1 LNLLFCCIFLMG
13 LRVGNGGP
21 EGPANQD
28 EVFRP
33 SAQSHNEIS
42 GTVYGSALQARNIHG
57 DVHIH
62 QAASRLPSPSQL
74 PPCARLVGRADAIA
88 AMNEAR
94 ASGVIVIT
102 GPPGM
107 GKTALAVTWGHAI
120 RESFPD
126 GTLYEDLHGHAPDGP
141 ASPSDALGRF
151 LRALG
156 VSPQQVPPELSE
168 LTAMYRSLVA
178 GKRVLV
184 VLDDALTAAQVSPL
198 LPPSAGSVAVVTS
211 RWRLASLAARG
222 ARVIQLDRLGPAA
235 ALELLSRTLGD
246 DRPLAEPHAA
256 RELVDLCARVPLAL
270 CVAGARLAARSR
282 WPISDMVEAL
292 THERRRLAALA
303 MEDDM
308 AVRTALDLSYQALEP
323 EAARMYR
330 TMGLYPGT
338 RFDSSVA
345 AAAMS
350 ILRAEARRLLGVLT
364 DANMLDDV
372 EGGRY
377 RFHDLTRL
385 HAREMAERSET
396 DAVRDVAVRR
406 MLDWFLV
413 TITSAGQ
420 AISPYR
426 RQQPQDIVHRP
437 AEPVRFVDA
446 RSALDWLDDT
456 LPDVLAAARLAVG
469 SQLLTAAWQLA
480 DAMWPLFLYRG
491 RYTERLEFDR
501 LGLAAAREDGDALG
515 EAKMLNRLGLAIMN
529 LGQWDEAAACF
540 QHALSLWE
548 RMGDEDRIAGSTRR
562 LGLVA
567 AGRGQP
573 DEAIGWL
580 TRALTGY
587 RELDRGRECA
597 LTLSDLGDVL
607 TSAGRPAEALTQL
620 REAAALLD
628 EVRDPYNQARVL
640 TRLGR
645 ACEQAGDTTAAGGYL
660 GQALRAMR
668 DIGSPRGEAET
679 LTALGEL
686 AEHEEEFT
694 EARRLYADAEK
705 ILVRLSHPQ
714 AVHVRERLARLARPG
729 EA

>member
-1 LNLLFCCIFLMG
+1 MG
-13 LRVGNGGP
+13 LRVATGGP
-21 EGPANQD
+21 EGPGNQD
-28 EVFRP
+28 ELFGP
-33 SAQSHNEIS
+33 SAQSRNEIS
-42 GTVYGSALQARNIHG
+42 GTVYGPALQARDIQG

-62 QAASRLPSPSQL
+62 QPASRLPSPSQL
-74 PPCARLVGRADAIA
+74 PPSARLVGRADAIA
-88 AMNEAR
+88 TMNAAR

-107 GKTALAVTWGHAI
+107 GKTALAVTWGHAS
-120 RESFPD
+120 RGSFPD

-156 VSPQQVPPELSE
+156 VPPQQVPPELSE

-178 GKRVLV
+178 DKRMLV
-184 VLDDALTAAQVSPL
+184 VLDDALTAAQVYPL
-198 LPPSAGSVAVVTS
+198 LPPAVGSVAVVTS

-222 ARVIQLDRLGPAA
+222 ARVIQLDRLDPAA

-246 DRPLAEPHAA
+246 DRPLAEAHAA

-282 WPISDMVEAL
+282 WPISEMVEAL

-308 AVRTALDLSYQALEP
+308 AVRPALDLSYQSLEP

-330 TMGLYPGT
+330 AMGLYPGT

-345 AAAMS
+345 AAATS
-350 ILRAEARRLLGVLT
+350 VLRADARRLLGILT

-396 DAVRDVAVRR
+396 SAIREVAMRR

-420 AISPYR
+420 AVSPYR
-426 RQQPQDIVHRP
+426 RQQPQDILYRP
-437 AEPVRFVDA
+437 AEPVRFIDA
-446 RSALDWLDDT
+446 HSALDWLDDT
-456 LPDVLAAARLAVG
+456 LPDVLAAARFAAG
-469 SQLLTAAWQLA
+469 RGLLTVTWQLA

-491 RYTERLEFDR
+491 RYTERLELDR
-501 LGLAAAREDGDALG
+501 LGLAAARDDGDALG

-529 LGQWDEAAACF
+529 LGQWDEADTYF
-540 QHALSLWE
+540 HRALSLWE
-548 RMGDEDRIAGSTRR
+548 RMGDEDRIAGSMRR
-562 LGLVA
+562 LALVA
-567 AGRGQP
+567 AARGQP
-573 DEAIGWL
+573 DEAISWL
-580 TRALTGY
+580 TRALTVY
-587 RELDRGRECA
+587 REMGLVRECA

-607 TSAGRPAEALTQL
+607 TSAGRPTEALTHL
-620 REAAALLD
+620 REAGTLL
-628 EVRDPYNQARVL
+628 VVVSDPYNHARAL

-645 ACEQAGDTTAAGGYL
+645 ACDQAGDTAAAGDHL
-660 GQALRAMR
+660 RQALRGMR
-668 DIGSPRGEAET
+668 DIGSTRGEAEA
-679 LTALGEL
+679 LTALGDL
-686 AEHEEEFT
+686 AERGQGFE
-694 EARRLYADAEK
+694 EARRLYTDAEK
-705 ILVRLSHPQ
+705 ILVRLGHPQ
-714 AVHVRERLARLARPG
+714 AAQVRERLARLADKG
-729 EA
+729 EE